1 MHALRLAIGPNQS
14 ESLSASLDFYLSPR
28 LQGNDKLSIM
38 LQAANV
44 LDAHLWHL
52 PRCAQAVG
60 QGSFL
65 VLGFA
70 LVVSWPRQSSPALW
84 IAPALTFLILV
95 GFLRMFMVIAA
106 KAREAA
112 K

>member
-1 MHALRLAIGPNQS
+1 
-14 ESLSASLDFYLSPR
+14 
-28 LQGNDKLSIM
+28 M

-44 LDAHLWHL
+44 LDDHLWHL